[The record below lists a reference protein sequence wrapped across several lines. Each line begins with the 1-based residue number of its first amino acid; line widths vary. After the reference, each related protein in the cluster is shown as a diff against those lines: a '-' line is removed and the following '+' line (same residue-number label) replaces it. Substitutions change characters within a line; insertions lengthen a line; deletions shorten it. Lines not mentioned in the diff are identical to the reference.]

1 MKEITTHDQESIR
14 AIVKKVVN
22 GENFDMTPAV
32 ARQVAIINFIKDL
45 KDQDYTRREIMKELC
60 NDFKRFGIASKTSA
74 YIYYHEFIN
83 IYDQRNLFEQKEL
96 MMSILQENILEDKER
111 ELTKGEPDGKVLA
124 AHNKS
129 MIDLL
134 KLMPKTPPIDYSK
147 VQLPDIFFSFDP
159 ASLNTPVELNEEKL
173 QKKLKKYWD
182 VEKKQYSELIKSMA
196 TDAIIVEE

>member
-1 MKEITTHDQESIR
+1 MKEITSHDQESIR
-14 AIVKKVVN
+14 AVARKVIA
-22 GENFDMTPAV
+22 GQTIEMTPTV

-45 KDQDYTRREIMKELC
+45 KDDGLTRREIMNELQR
-60 NDFKRFGIASKTSA
+60 DFQKFGITSYTSA
-74 YIYYHEFIN
+74 HIYYTEFIN
-83 IYDQRNLFEQKEL
+83 LYNPQNLFEQKEAL
-96 MMSILQENILEDKER
+96 MSIVQENILEDRER
-111 ELTKGEPDGKVLA
+111 ELTKGEPDGKILA

-134 KLMPKTPPIDYSK
+134 KFMPKTPPIDYSK

-182 VEKKQYSELIKSMA
+182 VEKKQYSALLQSMA
-196 TDAIIVEE
+196 IDAEIIPE